1 MQTKATSVDKLSQIM
16 LYAVL
21 VLLVLFLITGTF
33 FLVQGNMGAG
43 FIGLGIFF
51 FGMGLVVL
59 LQTMIM
65 DEYGSFG
72 ATFIPGAPVKRTG
85 NAVSADDLDY
95 VMRFNAH
102 VDFGTTYSNECMV
115 YLCDDGLYFDQ
126 LADFLLHLNFDDI
139 SNVRCEKKNME
150 MDCRYGMDDPES
162 CHVEMET
169 DNVLHSRA
177 LMNEFVKR
185 NVRVA

>member
-1 MQTKATSVDKLSQIM
+1 MQSKATSLDKLSQIM

-21 VLLVLFLITGTF
+21 VLLILFLITGTF

-72 ATFIPGAPVKRTG
+72 ATFVPGAPVKHGG
-85 NAVSADDLDY
+85 NAVSTDDLDY

-102 VDFGTTYSNECMV
+102 VDFGTVFSNDCMV
-115 YLCDDGLYFDQ
+115 YLCDDGLYFDK
-126 LADFLLHLNFDDI
+126 LANFLLHLNFGDI
-139 SNVRCEKKNME
+139 SNVICEKKHME
-150 MDCRYGMDDPES
+150 MDCLYGTGEAES
-162 CHVEMET
+162 CHVKMDA
-169 DNVLHSRA
+169 DNALRCRA

-185 NVRVA
+185 NVCPA